1 MNHMAPITINLG
13 SENLVKKEALVEV
26 IKDYDFLANATVAT
40 KRVQSFVSSQPLSLT
55 EIITGATNRA
65 KQAYDNCDYSFGIES
80 GLMQVLQTK
89 TGYMELAVCAAYDSR
104 NISLGFSQ
112 SFECPQKVIDEV
124 LKGKDLEEAC
134 TATGLTTNNKIGE
147 AEGIIGILT
156 KGRVTRKDYT
166 KQAIRM
172 ALIQLENSRLYL

>member
-1 MNHMAPITINLG
+1 MTIMINLG
-13 SENLVKKEALVEV
+13 SENIVKKEALEEV
-26 IKDYDFLANATVAT
+26 IKDYGFLANSTIATRKV
-40 KRVQSFVSSQPLSLT
+40 RSLVSSQPLNLT

-65 KQAYDNCDYSFGIES
+65 KQAYENCDYSFGIES
-80 GLMQVLQTK
+80 GLMQVPQTR
-89 TGYMELAVCAAYDSR
+89 TGYMELTICAAYDSR

-112 SFECPQKVIDEV
+112 SFECPQEVINEI

-134 TATGLTTNNKIGE
+134 IATGLTTNNRIGE
-147 AEGIIGILT
+147 AEGILGILT

-172 ALIQLENSRLYL
+172 ALIQLENPNLY